1 MSGTEFQHVP
11 VLKREVLEYLTFPED
26 RPCRMIDGTVGG
38 GGHSGALLERYPRL
52 ELLGIDRDE
61 SALEAA
67 AERLRFAGDRVHL
80 LRGDFSSM
88 KELAASIGW
97 QKADGILLDIGVSS
111 PQLDRAER
119 GFSWRMSGPLDMRMD
134 QRSELTAAR
143 LLNRSGEEE
152 LTRIFRDYGEVRP
165 ARRLAQAVI
174 AFREK
179 RPFAAT
185 EDLVTVCDEVLG
197 RARGRSLPPPTLVFQ
212 AVRIAVNGELDQL
225 EDALNEVPGLLN
237 PGGIIAVI
245 SFHSLE
251 DRIVKNFFRER
262 SRGCICPPGLPV
274 CVCGHRAEMEVLTR
288 KSVTASED
296 ELAENRRAAC
306 ARLRAARR
314 LNVIENK

>member
-1 MSGTEFQHVP
+1 MSEGGFQHVP

-26 RPCRMIDGTVGG
+26 RPCRLIDGTVGG
-38 GGHSGALLERYPRL
+38 GGHSGALLERYGQL

-61 SALEAA
+61 TALEAA
-67 AERLRFAGDRVHL
+67 AERLKFAGDRVHL
-80 LRGDFSSM
+80 MRGDFSCM
-88 KELAASIGW
+88 KALAGTIGW
-97 QKADGILLDIGVSS
+97 EKVDGILLDIGVSS

-143 LLNRSGEEE
+143 LLNRSSEEE
-152 LTRIFRDYGEVRP
+152 LTRIFRDYGEIRP
-165 ARRLAQAVI
+165 AHRLAQAVI

-179 RPFAAT
+179 RPFAST
-185 EDLVTVCDEVLG
+185 EDLVAVCDEVLG
-197 RARGRSLPPPTLVFQ
+197 RAHGRSLPAPTLVFQ

-225 EDALNEVPGLLN
+225 EDALNGVPGLLN
-237 PGGIIAVI
+237 PGGIAAVI

-251 DRIVKNFFRER
+251 DRIVKNFFRDK

-288 KSVTASED
+288 KSVTAGAE
-296 ELAENRRAAC
+296 ELAVNRRAAC

-314 LNVIENK
+314 LDENKTK